1 MKIGVMGTGGL
12 GGYFGGRLAQAGV
25 DVAFVT
31 RGAQLAAIR
40 ANGLQIV
47 SPLGDCTV
55 RPSTVT
61 DDPANIGT
69 VDLVIFSVKAYDA
82 ANAADL
88 ARPMVGPQT
97 VVIPVL
103 NGVDHIAMLQTAL
116 GTEHIMGGVASIT
129 AHKQAPGIIEHMGTP
144 GSLEF
149 GELDGS
155 LSPRCDAIGQTLVR
169 GGFAVSAVRNI
180 QERMWR
186 KLVILAGAGLCSVSR
201 VDMVIIFNTP
211 ETTALARQ
219 AMVEA
224 VIVAQAIGIG
234 LRDSLPDELVLAL
247 KDLHGDKPS
256 MFVDL
261 EHGRR
266 LEVASLN
273 GAISRFGRE
282 RRIPT
287 PANDFIAA
295 CLAPWAN
302 GRT

>member
-12 GGYFGGRLAQAGV
+12 GGYFGGRLVQAGV
-25 DVAFVT
+25 DVAFVA

-47 SPLGDCTV
+47 SPLGNYTV
-55 RPSTVT
+55 YPSSLT
-61 DDPANIGT
+61 DDPATLGP
-69 VDLVIFSVKAYDA
+69 VDLVLFSVKAYDA
-82 ANAADL
+82 AEAANL
-88 ARPMVGPQT
+88 ARPMIGPQT

-116 GTEHIMGGVASIT
+116 GAEHIMGGVASIT
-129 AHKQAPGIIEHMGTP
+129 AHKQAPGIIEHVGAA

-155 LSPRCDAIGQTLVR
+155 LSPRCDAMGRTLVR

-180 QERMWR
+180 QERMWW
-186 KLVILAGAGLCSVSR
+186 KLVVLAGAGLCSVAR
-201 VDMVIIFNTP
+201 VDMGVIFNTP
-211 ETTALARQ
+211 ETTALSRQ

-224 VIVAQAIGIG
+224 VAVAQARGID
-234 LRDSLPDELVLAL
+234 LPDSLPDELVLAL

-282 RRIPT
+282 TGMPT
-287 PANDFIAA
+287 PANDFITA

-302 GRT
+302 GRP

>member
-1 MKIGVMGTGGL
+1 MGTGGL
-12 GGYFGGRLAQAGV
+12 GGYFGGRLAQAGG
-25 DVAFVT
+25 DVAFVA
-31 RGAQLAAIR
+31 RGAHLAAIR

-47 SPLGDCTV
+47 SPLGNCTV
-55 RPSTVT
+55 RPAVAT
-61 DDPANIGT
+61 DDPATIGP
-69 VDLVIFSVKAYDA
+69 VDLVLFCVKAYDA
-82 ANAADL
+82 AEAANH

-103 NGVDHIAMLQTAL
+103 NGIDHIAMLQTAL
-116 GTEHIMGGVASIT
+116 GAEHIMGGVASIT
-129 AHKQAPGIIEHMGTP
+129 AHKQGPGIIEHVGAP

-155 LSPRCDAIGQTLVR
+155 LSPRCDAIGLNLVH

-180 QERMWR
+180 QERMWW
-186 KLVILAGAGLCSVSR
+186 KLVVLAGAGLCSVSR
-201 VDMVIIFNTP
+201 MDMGVIFNTP

-224 VIVAQAIGIG
+224 AAVAQARGID

-247 KDLHGDKPS
+247 KNLHGDKPS

-273 GAISRFGRE
+273 GAISRLGRE
-282 RRIPT
+282 FGLPT
-287 PANDFIAA
+287 PANDFITA

-302 GRT
+302 GRS